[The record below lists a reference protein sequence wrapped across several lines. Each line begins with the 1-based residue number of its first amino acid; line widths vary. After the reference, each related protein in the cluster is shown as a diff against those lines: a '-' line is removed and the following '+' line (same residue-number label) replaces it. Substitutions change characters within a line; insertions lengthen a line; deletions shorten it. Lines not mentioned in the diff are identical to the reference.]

1 MLLKKYVL
9 LYACGASKF
18 QIYNVFF
25 YFPSAKDLSHYP
37 PCFERRSDL
46 SNITCWYLKLL
57 HDIPKTYLLAMSID
71 CMYLTVFEELQGST
85 SIFRITNHFYITMT
99 FWFVLCSYG
108 FAKN

>member
-1 MLLKKYVL
+1 MEL
-9 LYACGASKF
+9 ANS
-18 QIYNVFF
+18 F

-46 SNITCWYLKLL
+46 SNIN
-57 HDIPKTYLLAMSID
+57 YLLVLEVASRYTEDVHVSIGNEYLL
-71 CMYLTVFEELQGST
+71 YLTVFEELQGST
-85 SIFRITNHFYITMT
+85 SIFRITNHFYSTMS

>member
-1 MLLKKYVL
+1 MYCS
-9 LYACGASKF
+9 YACGASKF
-18 QIYNVFF
+18 QIYNVLFN
-25 YFPSAKDLSHYP
+25 FPSAKDLSHYP

-57 HDIPKTYLLAMSID
+57 HDIPKTSIGNE
-71 CMYLTVFEELQGST
+71 YLTVFEELQGST
-85 SIFRITNHFYITMT
+85 SLFRITNHFYSIMT